1 MSPASSVWD
10 DLLLLGLPESA
21 LIQVQTVTEATLT
34 ASPKEL
40 SSPRA
45 QGGHQQRLRAEAG
58 LAAPSTSAI
67 LTSSLPLSAGGGRS
81 LPSQRGLCFSAA
93 GQCLPSSVSW
103 LPCTLSPLN
112 SRPTTGPPG
121 RAQQDTGAPL
131 KWVPSQGSLLKQT
144 LGKPAA
150 SNLFT
155 SCLIEIHCR

>member
-1 MSPASSVWD
+1 MSPSSSVGD

-45 QGGHQQRLRAEAG
+45 RGGHQQRLRVEAG
-58 LAAPSTSAI
+58 LATPSTSAI
-67 LTSSLPLSAGGGRS
+67 LTSSLPLSAGGRP
-81 LPSQRGLCFSAA
+81 LPSQRCLCFSAA
-93 GQCLPSSVSW
+93 GQCLPSSGSW

-131 KWVPSQGSLLKQT
+131 KWVPSQGSRLKQT

-155 SCLIEIHCR
+155 CCLIEIHCR